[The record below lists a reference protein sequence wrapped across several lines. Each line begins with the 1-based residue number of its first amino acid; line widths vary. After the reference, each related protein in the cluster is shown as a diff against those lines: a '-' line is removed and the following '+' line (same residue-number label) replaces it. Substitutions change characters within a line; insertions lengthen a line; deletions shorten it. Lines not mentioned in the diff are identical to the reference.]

1 MSRTCSPTSA
11 LKRYIPGPKYIPNA
25 PCMEYMPTL
34 GWCQGGQLIGILWQ
48 SHGSS
53 CLGYGPLPRDS
64 TSCDIPAYPADPTRP
79 RLATEPGRPTVQGLR
94 SGDSPRRGA
103 TDRRT
108 NAARQR
114 RLERRKGSRGLSPRV
129 SQRSFDRSGVS
140 FRIPEPNV

>member
-1 MSRTCSPTSA
+1 MGAGLSNTGCVVSMSPRFEPDTVVQVAPRPTRFRQIDLSQ
-11 LKRYIPGPKYIPNA
+11 
-25 PCMEYMPTL
+25 TL
-34 GWCQGGQLIGILWQ
+34 HLCRRVGCGGQLIGILWQ

-108 NAARQR
+108 NAARHDASHEGR
-114 RLERRKGSRGLSPRV
+114 EVAG
-129 SQRSFDRSGVS
+129 
-140 FRIPEPNV
+140 FRHE